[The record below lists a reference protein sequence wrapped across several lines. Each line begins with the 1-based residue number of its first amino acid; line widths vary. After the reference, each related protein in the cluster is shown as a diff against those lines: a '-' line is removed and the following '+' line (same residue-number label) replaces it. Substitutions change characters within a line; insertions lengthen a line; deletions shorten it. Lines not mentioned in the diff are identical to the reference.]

1 MDKFVEVKL
10 VFDVVK
16 GEDDILVVIS
26 DVVDGIDVNIDV
38 NSEEYG

>member
-10 VFDVVK
+10 VLDVVK
-16 GEDDILVVIS
+16 GEDDLLVVIS